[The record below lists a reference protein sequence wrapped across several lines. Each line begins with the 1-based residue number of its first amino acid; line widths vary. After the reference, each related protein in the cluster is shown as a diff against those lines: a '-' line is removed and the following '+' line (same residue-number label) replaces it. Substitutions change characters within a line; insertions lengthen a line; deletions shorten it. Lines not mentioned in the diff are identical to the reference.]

1 MSRRPETRSC
11 WSRFLQ
17 WMRRPFSW
25 GQGGARMILH
35 LSPTP
40 PATQS
45 GPTTTRLD
53 PTLIEIWFDFE
64 VPTTGRRKRSLKMV
78 VLLLSVHDSPPQKYS
93 LCEQS
98 VTKFLPPSRI
108 ATPSLMKHSYDQ
120 RYIARNHVKSSG
132 PHGPISR
139 VAGYCCQRK
148 ERTRR
153 GDGILDHNVK
163 AHEEKVPDMDSRHEK
178 VFHEKPRP
186 WRYPA
191 TPRNTFP
198 VSLPSSSSRTPPPA
212 GSTHNI
218 PLLGPPLIHRITSSS
233 PRPALSYERIGDPS
247 LGIFKL
253 RLPKFMID
261 TLDDVVAL
269 AENHVATTRQGSWK
283 TELYSLTRQDMA
295 MRQIPGMK
303 ALIDPVL
310 DYLTKTMEAMYG
322 CRQVLMDQN
331 QPHIL
336 KYSID
341 SRHTGGM

>member
-1 MSRRPETRSC
+1 
-11 WSRFLQ
+11 
-17 WMRRPFSW
+17 
-25 GQGGARMILH
+25 MILH

-53 PTLIEIWFDFE
+53 PTLIEFWFDFE
-64 VPTTGRRKRSLKMV
+64 VPTTGRRKRSLEMV
-78 VLLLSVHDSPPQKYS
+78 VLLQSVHDSPPQKYS
-93 LCEQS
+93 ICEQS
-98 VTKFLPPSRI
+98 FTKFFPPSTI
-108 ATPSLMKHSYDQ
+108 DTPSLMKNSYDQ
-120 RYIARNHVKSSG
+120 RYIARDHVKSSG
-132 PHGPISR
+132 PHAPNG
-139 VAGYCCQRK
+139 CDRK

-153 GDGILDHNVK
+153 GDGILHHNVK
-163 AHEEKVPDMDSRHEK
+163 AVDSRHEK

-191 TPRNTFP
+191 TPRNTLP
-198 VSLPSSSSRTPPPA
+198 VSLPSSSSRTPPP
-212 GSTHNI
+212 GSSHNI
-218 PLLGPPLIHRITSSS
+218 PLVGPPLIHRITSSS

-253 RLPKFMID
+253 RLPEFMID